1 MKLKFK
7 RPAFK
12 KSMIKKPKMVKG
24 FGKGLTINL
33 KLIMGFGLVLVI
45 MMASS
50 VNSLLSIKKMGE
62 QINVYN
68 ESVLPD
74 TENIWTIK
82 SDLLSAQRY
91 VARAFAEKDA
101 VSVRKL
107 LDNAVM
113 DEKRALI
120 PFEAFAANQSGGE
133 YAAEIEKIK
142 ELLAKSAS
150 LRGVIEEGLRNPTTA
165 NVQKSYTTFVSQ
177 YLPVFDELSDVIAQ
191 ITIQTQQFTEAEK
204 EMSEKT
210 RNMSF
215 IMLFISSL
223 ISLILTVGV
232 CLSIRRSITKPIK
245 EIEGAFEEIAK
256 GNLSTEINYE
266 SNDELGSMVNL
277 IKESNNRQSMI
288 LRDIIEKFHK
298 ISKGDMQITVDM
310 EYPGDYSVLKDSI
323 GETVRNLN
331 DTLLTINRAA
341 EQVSLGSE
349 QVSSGAQALAVGSTQ
364 QASSIEE
371 LSASVSMI
379 ANQAEE
385 NSHNVKIAA
394 QYVEEAGDGISR
406 GNEYMDSLT
415 KAMGN
420 ISSSS
425 SQIASITKVI
435 EDIAFQTNILALNA
449 AIEAARAGSAGKGF
463 AVVADEVRNLAAKS
477 AEAAKQ
483 TAELIERSTT
493 DVIEGTQITE
503 KTANVLKDAK
513 EKAFKTNENIVKI
526 EQASLEQ
533 AVAIDQ
539 IRQGLGQVSAVIQTN
554 AATAQENSATS
565 EEMSAQA
572 ISLREEVS
580 RFKLNSEDEKSGMS
594 SFLTNE
600 NIHTQNYSAFET
612 AGGDG
617 KY

>member
-12 KSMIKKPKMVKG
+12 KSMIKKPKMVRG

-33 KLIMGFGLVLVI
+33 KLIIGFGLVLVI

-120 PFEAFAANQSGGE
+120 PFEAFAANQSDGE

-142 ELLAKSAS
+142 ELLAKSTS

-191 ITIQTQQFTEAEK
+191 ITVQTQQFTEAEK
-204 EMSEKT
+204 EISEKT

-215 IMLFISSL
+215 VMLFISSL

-449 AIEAARAGSAGKGF
+449 AIEAARAGNAGKGF